1 MRIPSGGGFVFDT
14 PHELDAVDI
23 PTILECPLLGFG
35 RGGGGGGGGSSSTVG
50 TALYHIVISPRC
62 RV

>member
-35 RGGGGGGGGSSSTVG
+35 RGGGSSSTVG
-50 TALYHIVISPRC
+50 TALDHIVISPRC